1 MSDYVLQA
9 EGLSKRYQIQKNL
22 GHWHRN
28 QRVLVDDIMQFAR
41 QIRGEKISDKKI
53 SFWALKDVS
62 FTVKPGDVVGVI
74 GRNGAGKSTLLKL
87 LGRVISPTSG
97 RAILY
102 GRIGSLLEVGT
113 GFHSELTG
121 RENIFISGAVIG
133 MSRAEIKRK
142 FDEIV
147 AFSGVEAFLDTPVK
161 RYSSGMEVRLA
172 FSVAA
177 HLNPQILLVDEVL
190 SVGDATFQQKSL
202 KKISEVSQNG
212 GAILFVSHNMTT
224 VASMCSL
231 AIVLEQ
237 GKVTFP
243 LGPVTGAIEHYLS
256 NIAEDQA
263 ARLEL
268 GRQGSKPGSM
278 KITGF
283 SLLGEDGTQLESLTS
298 GSPVRFKLD
307 YESDQTKPLDHLNIT
322 ILIKT
327 LKGDVIA
334 NLNNE
339 AGSGPLTLP
348 SGHGQVICSLAK
360 LPLAPGN
367 ISISLLVE
375 QNGLI
380 IDKINDAYI
389 GTVDAGGHL
398 HENARAG
405 QIGWLLVDQ
414 GWEISNS

>member
-9 EGLSKRYQIQKNL
+9 QSLSKRYQIQKNL
-22 GHWHRN
+22 GYWHRN

-41 QIRGEKISDKKI
+41 QIRGEKVSDKKI
-53 SFWALKDVS
+53 SFWALKEVS

-87 LGRVISPTSG
+87 LARVISPTSG

-133 MSRAEIKRK
+133 MSRGEIKRK

-190 SVGDATFQQKSL
+190 SVGDASFQQKSL
-202 KKISEVSQNG
+202 QKISEVSKNG
-212 GAILFVSHNMTT
+212 GAILFVSHNMST
-224 VASMCSL
+224 VASMCSQGM
-231 AIVLEQ
+231 VLEQ
-237 GKVTFP
+237 GKVTYE
-243 LGPVTGAIEHYLS
+243 LGPVNEAIEHYLS
-256 NIAEDQA
+256 NIAQDQA
-263 ARLEL
+263 DRLEL
-268 GRQGSKPGSM
+268 GRQGSKPGTL

-283 SLLGEDGTQLESLTS
+283 NILGEDETLLEKLTS
-298 GSPVRFKLD
+298 GMPVRFRLD
-307 YESDQTKPLDHLNIT
+307 YDLQQTNPLDHVNI
-322 ILIKT
+322 ILLIKT
-327 LKGDVIA
+327 FKGDVIA

-339 AGSGPLTLP
+339 AVSGPLTLQP
-348 SGHGQVICSLAK
+348 GHGQVSCSLAN

-367 ISISLLVE
+367 ISISIIVE
-375 QNGLI
+375 QNQHI
-380 IDKINDAYI
+380 IDKISDAYI

-398 HENARAG
+398 HENAKAG
-405 QIGWLLVDQ
+405 QTGWLLVDQ
-414 GWEISNS
+414 DWSVNKK

>member
-9 EGLSKRYQIQKNL
+9 ESLSKRYQIQKNL
-22 GHWHRN
+22 GQWHRN

-41 QIRGEKISDKKI
+41 QIGGEKPSEKKI

-190 SVGDATFQQKSL
+190 SVGDGSFQQKSL
-202 KKISEVSQNG
+202 QKISEVSKNG

-224 VASMCSL
+224 VASMCSQ

-237 GKVTFP
+237 GRVTFE
-243 LGPVTGAIEHYLS
+243 LGPVTGAIEHYMA
-256 NIAEDQA
+256 NIAKDQA

-268 GRQGSKPGSM
+268 GRQGSKPGAL

-283 SLLGEDGTQLESLTS
+283 SLLGEDGNLLEKLTS
-298 GSPVRFKLD
+298 GLPVCFKLE
-307 YESDQTKPLDHLNIT
+307 YETHGARPINHLNIT
-322 ILIKT
+322 LLIKT

-339 AGSGPLTLP
+339 AVSGSLTLP
-348 SGHGQVICSLAK
+348 PGQGQVTCRLPK

-367 ISISLLVE
+367 ISISLIVE
-375 QNGLI
+375 QNGLVL
-380 IDKINDAYI
+380 DKINDAYI
-389 GTVDAGGHL
+389 GTIDAGGHL
-398 HENARAG
+398 LENARAG

-414 GWEISNS
+414 DWSANDL

>member
-1 MSDYVLQA
+1 MSEFVLQA
-9 EGLSKRYQIQKNL
+9 EGLSKRYQIQKNV
-22 GHWHRN
+22 GYWHRN

-41 QIRGEKISDKKI
+41 QIGGEKISDKKV

-62 FTVKPGDVVGVI
+62 FTVNPGDVIGVI

-121 RENIFISGAVIG
+121 RENIYISGAVIG
-133 MSRAEIKRK
+133 MSRAEIKQK

-161 RYSSGMEVRLA
+161 RFSSGMEVRLA

-190 SVGDATFQQKSL
+190 SVGDASFQQKSL
-202 KKISEVSQNG
+202 QKISEVSNNG

-224 VASMCSL
+224 VASMCSQ
-231 AIVLEQ
+231 AMVLEQ
-237 GKVTFP
+237 GKVSFP
-243 LGPVTGAIEHYLS
+243 LGPVTGAIEHYLT
-256 NIAEDQA
+256 NIAQDQA

-268 GRQGSKPGSM
+268 GRQGSTPGSI

-283 SLLGEDGTQLESLTS
+283 SLLGADGTLVETLTS
-298 GSPVRFKLD
+298 GLPVHFKLD
-307 YESDQTKPLDHLNIT
+307 YESGKTTHLDQLNIS

-334 NLNNE
+334 NLNNQSV
-339 AGSGPLTLP
+339 SGPLTLP
-348 SGHGQVICSLAK
+348 SGSGQVICSLPK

-367 ISISLLVE
+367 ISITLIIE
-375 QNGLI
+375 QKGLI
-380 IDKINDAYI
+380 LDKINDAYI
-389 GTVDAGGHL
+389 GVVDKGGHL
-398 HENARAG
+398 QENAREG
-405 QIGWLLVDQ
+405 QTGWLLVDQ
-414 GWEISNS
+414 DWSVSNS

>member
-1 MSDYVLQA
+1 MSEYVLQA
-9 EGLSKRYQIQKNL
+9 EGLSKHYQIQKNV
-22 GHWHRN
+22 GYWHRN

-41 QIRGEKISDKKI
+41 QIGGEKTSDKKV

-62 FTVKPGDVVGVI
+62 FTVNPGDVIGII

-121 RENIFISGAVIG
+121 RENIYISGAVIG
-133 MSRAEIKRK
+133 MRRAEIKRK

-161 RYSSGMEVRLA
+161 RFSSGMEIRLA

-190 SVGDATFQQKSL
+190 SVGDASFQQKSL
-202 KKISEVSQNG
+202 QKISEVSHNG

-224 VASMCSL
+224 VASICSQ

-237 GKVTFP
+237 GRVSFP
-243 LGPVTGAIEHYLS
+243 LGPVTAAVEHYLS
-256 NIAEDQA
+256 NIAQDQA
-263 ARLEL
+263 ALLEM
-268 GRQGSKPGSM
+268 GRQGSSPGSI

-283 SLLGEDGTQLESLTS
+283 SLLGADGTHLETLTS
-298 GSPVRFKLD
+298 GMPVNFKLD
-307 YESDQTKPLDHLNIT
+307 YESVQATPLDHFNLS

-334 NLNNE
+334 NLNNQSV
-339 AGSGPLTLP
+339 SGPLTLSP
-348 SGHGQVICSLAK
+348 GSGQVICSLAR

-367 ISISLLVE
+367 ISITLLVE
-375 QNGLI
+375 RKGVIL
-380 IDKINDAYI
+380 DKINDAYI
-389 GTVDAGGHL
+389 GIVDKGGHL
-398 HENARAG
+398 LENAREG

-414 GWEISNS
+414 DWSASTP